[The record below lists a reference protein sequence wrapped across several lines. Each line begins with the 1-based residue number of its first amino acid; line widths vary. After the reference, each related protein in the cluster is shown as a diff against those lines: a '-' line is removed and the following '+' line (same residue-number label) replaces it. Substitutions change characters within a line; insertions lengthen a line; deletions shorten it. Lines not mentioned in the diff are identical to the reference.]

1 MRVVNVLDVIRC
13 GKETSVV
20 VKTSSGSAKIVPL
33 NNRNWCDPKVKFSD
47 SERGNLISLNTEA
60 SWDANAYVRIIG
72 QISPSQL
79 KVADKIMVTQK
90 STEPEYC
97 YVPRPGTVIKPR
109 KRKLPPLVQTVI
121 EDEGSFEIPEVLP
134 VLRESS
140 KTFIQKFIS
149 SVRRD
154 EFSSVA

>member
-72 QISPSQL
+72 QISLRSP
-79 KVADKIMVTQK
+79 TK
-90 STEPEYC
+90 SWLLISRVNQNTATFR
-97 YVPRPGTVIKPR
+97 VPAP
-109 KRKLPPLVQTVI
+109 
-121 EDEGSFEIPEVLP
+121 
-134 VLRESS
+134 
-140 KTFIQKFIS
+140 
-149 SVRRD
+149 
-154 EFSSVA
+154 